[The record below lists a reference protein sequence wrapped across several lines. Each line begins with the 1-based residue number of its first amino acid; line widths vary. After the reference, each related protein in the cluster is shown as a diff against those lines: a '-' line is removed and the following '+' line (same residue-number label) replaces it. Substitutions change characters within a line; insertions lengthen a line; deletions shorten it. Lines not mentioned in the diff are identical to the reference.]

1 MSAIGAVSSVMT
13 QALMLKPPSGSL
25 LPQPP
30 GVKDDPD
37 GDGSAVAPPALSTG
51 KLVNISA

>member
-13 QALMLKPPSGSL
+13 QAAMTKAPPG
-25 LPQPP
+25 QPP
-30 GVKDDPD
+30 GPSPSVKGDSD
-37 GDGSAVAPPALSTG
+37 GDHDGSRAGSGG